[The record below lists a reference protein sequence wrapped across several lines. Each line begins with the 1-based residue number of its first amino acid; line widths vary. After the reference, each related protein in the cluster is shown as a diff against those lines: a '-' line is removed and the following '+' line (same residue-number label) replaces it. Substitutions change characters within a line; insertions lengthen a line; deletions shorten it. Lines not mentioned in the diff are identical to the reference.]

1 MCVCAYV
8 GAWVRGRVCGC
19 VCGCAPNF
27 AEVSK
32 IVRDATRARA
42 TTERRNTSDHHKSST
57 RAGAT
62 TTGTQRTRIAKE
74 IKKTIAN

>member
-8 GAWVRGRVCGC
+8 GAWVRGC

-32 IVRDATRARA
+32 IVRDATGAGA
-42 TTERRNTSDHHKSST
+42 TTEHRNTSDHHKHQSRSST
-57 RAGAT
+57 ARAPNT
-62 TTGTQRTRIAKE
+62 KKK
-74 IKKTIAN
+74 IKKQ